1 MLPWDPKGHLKCM
14 QLYFFLHQHVLCGQ
28 KLFKDPNKPVEL
40 KNAAEVIGLAWNGIG
55 FWDYPFKVASVAAS
69 AAASTDENPLAYL
82 RNNEYF
88 QQMKHLLRLDPRQL
102 RGLLQQIGHINPELL
117 NVIIRNRDA
126 FISIM
131 NEPVEGSSAGI

>member
-1 MLPWDPKGHLKCM
+1 M
-14 QLYFFLHQHVLCGQ
+14 QLHLYLHQHVLCGQ
-28 KLFKDPNKPVEL
+28 KFFKDPNKPVEL
-40 KNAAEVIGLAWNGIG
+40 ENAANVIGRAWDGIG
-55 FWDYPFKVASVAAS
+55 FWDNQVKVASAT
-69 AAASTDENPLAYL
+69 ASTDENPLAYL

-131 NEPVEGSSAGI
+131 NEPVGGSSAGK